1 LHEAAVTADVIEP
14 LHTASIIRPM
24 RMAPFSGFAA
34 DGASAAAAPGAR
46 RIAVVTETYPPEI
59 NGVAMSI
66 ARVVHGLQVRGHAV
80 QLVRPRQRA
89 DGDAAG
95 RGAATGARLVLTG
108 GLPIPNYP
116 HLRMGLPCRRALE
129 RLWREARPDVVHIAT
144 EGPLGWSALRAAARL
159 GVPVSSDFRTNFHA
173 YGRHYRLGWLAR
185 PIMACLRAFHNRCA
199 VTMVPT
205 EALRTQLEAAGFER
219 LAVVS
224 RGVDTALFD
233 PARRSAALR
242 AAWGAAEGDLVIAC
256 VGRLAA
262 EKNLGA
268 LLAAWE
274 AVRARDPRAR
284 LVLVGDGPQ
293 ADALRRAC
301 PTAHFAGQR
310 RGEDLAAHYASAD
323 LFAFPSLTETFGNV
337 TPEAMASG
345 LPVVAFDSAAAGQ
358 LIRSGENGVLV
369 PPPGT
374 SDFVAAVLALAADAP
389 RRAALGH
396 AARET
401 VQAIGWDAVVA
412 GFEAVLASVLVA
424 APRAGGRADPGLLPG
439 AATAALAAAPAPPAA
454 ARVAPDPRAW

>member
-1 LHEAAVTADVIEP
+1 MALEQRGAMLRRLHEAAVTAAVIEP
-14 LHTASIIRPM
+14 LRAAAMILGM

-34 DGASAAAAPGAR
+34 DGAAAV
-46 RIAVVTETYPPEI
+46 RIAVVTETFPPEI

-66 ARVVHGLQVRGHAV
+66 ARVVQGLQARGHAV

-89 DGDAAG
+89 DGDAGAG
-95 RGAATGARLVLTG
+95 AARLVLTRG
-108 GLPIPNYP
+108 VPIPNYP

-129 RLWREARPDVVHIAT
+129 RLWRQARPDVVHIAT

-205 EALRTQLEAAGFER
+205 EALRGQLGAAGFER

-268 LLAAWE
+268 LLAAYE

-301 PTAHFAGQR
+301 PQAHFAGQR

-345 LPVVAFDSAAAGQ
+345 LPVVAFDSAAAAQ
-358 LIRSGENGVLV
+358 LIRSGHSGVLV
-369 PPPGT
+369 PPPHT
-374 SDFVAAVLALAADAP
+374 ADFVAAVSALAADAP
-389 RRAALGH
+389 RRAALGR
-396 AARET
+396 AAREA
-401 VQAIGWDAVVA
+401 VLSIGWDAVVA
-412 GFEAVLASVLVA
+412 GFEAVLA
-424 APRAGGRADPGLLPG
+424 GLL
-439 AATAALAAAPAPPAA
+439 APAA
-454 ARVAPDPRAW
+454 ARNGPHPQAR